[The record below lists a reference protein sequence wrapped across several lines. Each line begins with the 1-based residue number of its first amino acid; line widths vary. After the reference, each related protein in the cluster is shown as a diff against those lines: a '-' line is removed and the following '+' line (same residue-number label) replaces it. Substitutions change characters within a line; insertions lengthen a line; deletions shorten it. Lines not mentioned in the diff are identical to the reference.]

1 MAVGIVIEAVF
12 VLLTLSGLAYLLI
25 ALWGARDFNHM
36 WRDRRKASAGAG
48 FAPDVSILKPVRGA
62 DLRMYAGFVSHCQQ
76 MYAGAFEI
84 VFGVSDLEDAAV
96 AEITRL
102 REEFPDCAIRL
113 VVCAERLGTSGKVSN
128 LVQMLREAKYE
139 HVLINDSD
147 IFVGPQYLTRVMASF
162 APTTS
167 QIAQVGMV
175 TAPYIGR
182 AIAEPRGIT
191 VWSRLEALGISTDFM
206 PGVLTARKL
215 EGGIRFGLGSTLAT
229 TKTVLAKIGGLEV
242 LVESLADDYEMGAR
256 IAAAGYRVEL
266 SDEVVETTVPAY
278 GLRGFWEHQTRWA
291 RSTRDSRK
299 WGYVGLGTT
308 YAVPWAIGACIASGF
323 ALWSFALLSLVV
335 LTRVAVALSI
345 GVGILHDGQVL
356 RDLWL
361 LPLRD
366 FMGLAVWAWSFAG
379 DTVVW
384 RGVRFRLKDGRME
397 EV

>member
-1 MAVGIVIEAVF
+1 MVVGNVIVDVF
-12 VLLTLSGLAYLLI
+12 VLLTLSGLTYLLI
-25 ALWGARDFNHM
+25 ALWGARDFGHY
-36 WRDRRKASAGAG
+36 WRRRPETVAG
-48 FAPDVSILKPVRGA
+48 FAPDVSIMKPVKGA

-76 MYAGAFEI
+76 VYTGAFEI
-84 VFGVSDLEDAAV
+84 VFGVSDLQDAAV
-96 AEITRL
+96 AEIARL
-102 REEFPDCAIRL
+102 REEFPECAIQL

-128 LVQMLREAKYE
+128 LVQMLREAKHE

-147 IFVGPQYLTRVMASF
+147 IFVGPQYLARVMASF
-162 APTTS
+162 APTNS

-175 TAPYIGR
+175 TAPYIGQ
-182 AIAEPRGIT
+182 AIAGAKGIT

-256 IAAAGYRVEL
+256 IASAGYKVEL

-278 GLRGFWEHQTRWA
+278 GLRGFWEHQMRWA

-308 YAVPWAIGACIASGF
+308 YVVPWAVAACVASGF
-323 ALWSFALLSLVV
+323 ELWSFSLLSVVV
-335 LTRVAVALSI
+335 LARVAVALSV
-345 GVGILHDGQVL
+345 GVGILRDGQVL

-384 RGVRFRLKDGRME
+384 RGVRFRLKDGRLE